1 MVLLPEARGPV
12 TATVTGPTRA
22 PYNWRSRLLLAVPQ
36 VQVLER
42 VEGAG
47 PEAVANP
54 ILASALPLAIAAVS
68 IAVALAATAWLVVA
82 AEAVLAARTL
92 GTLPAFTAI
101 LAVVP
106 ILALTT
112 VLALLLLRPQGQ
124 REAAAPSVHVDYAG
138 VNLV

>member
-12 TATVTGPTRA
+12 TAIVTGPTRA
-22 PYNWRSRLLLAVPQ
+22 PYDWRPRLLLAFLQ

-47 PEAVANP
+47 PEAVADP
-54 ILASALPLAIAAVS
+54 ILASALPVAIAAIS
-68 IAVALAATAWLVVA
+68 IAVALAATTRLVVA
-82 AEAVLAARTL
+82 AEAVLASRTL
-92 GTLPAFTAI
+92 GTLPAFTAV

-112 VLALLLLRPQGQ
+112 LLALLLLRPQGQ
-124 REAAAPSVHVDYAG
+124 REAAAPGVHVDY
-138 VNLV
+138 